1 MMMGHYDEYYE
12 ELAKAA
18 RDKIKRSNT
27 EKDDASYREFLRNM
41 KRYKEG
47 NK

>member
-1 MMMGHYDEYYE
+1 MMMGHYDEYYD
-12 ELAKAA
+12 
-18 RDKIKRSNT
+18 RDKEADSYIAKQRAK

-47 NK
+47 KK

>member
-1 MMMGHYDEYYE
+1 MEDDYREIE
-12 ELAKAA
+12 RE
-18 RDKIKRSNT
+18 RIKRFKKERN

-47 NK
+47 KK